1 MKINVNQLTQD
12 EFNNYLERIVECA
25 FREGVLWQKCG
36 GEDFSSMTNAIEN
49 AKNSIILDGYL

>member
-12 EFNNYLERIVECA
+12 EFNSYLERIVECA

-36 GEDFSSMTNAIEN
+36 GEDFSSMTKAIEN